1 MSYKLYPIPPQGEAL
16 SNLYEL
22 SVNGYSVPL
31 HEAFVS
37 AFPFNRRWPGH
48 QRSFDQA
55 EPVAYASFS
64 MDEPVK
70 IIVKPLRSFTEAVV
84 RPLSKKIL
92 PIVEGNLISF
102 IVSEVGGYTLELDGY
117 HNALHIFADPLK
129 IYNVD
134 VTDKNVL
141 YFGAGVHDAGMIT
154 LKSNQTLFVDE
165 GAALYATIHASE
177 AENIKIL
184 GRGIINNSKNKETI
198 LFEPENLGDGTMD
211 VGNSERLHTI
221 QMKNCR
227 NIEIDGITI
236 HDSLVYNIAMFGC
249 EDVLIDNVK
258 IIGCWRYNSDGIDLH
273 NCSRCVIKNC
283 FVRTY
288 DDAICIKGHD
298 GFPQICGDTIVEN
311 CVVWCDWGKSMEI
324 GAETR
329 AEEIKNVTFRNCDL
343 IRNSF
348 AAMDIYN
355 VDYGDVHNI
364 VFENIR
370 VEYDLVCQKPILQ
383 KNDDESYPEDSDS
396 TFMPW
401 LMNAEIVKHME
412 YSEGQE
418 RRGKNRDIAFCNIQV
433 SSDRMP
439 PSQFSGYDDEHTTE
453 NVKIIN
459 LSWNGN
465 KLINLKESSAFVEK
479 FAKNITIE

>member
-1 MSYKLYPIPPQGEAL
+1 MSLKFYPIPQGEAL
-16 SNLYEL
+16 SCLYEF
-22 SVNGYSVPL
+22 SINGQNMPL

-37 AFPFNRRWPGH
+37 AYPFNRRWPGH

-55 EPVAYASFS
+55 EPVAYISFA

-70 IIVKPLRSFTEAVV
+70 ITVKPLRAFAEAVV
-84 RPLSKKIL
+84 RPLSKG
-92 PIVEGNLISF
+92 IVPKVNDDTITFTLTQA
-102 IVSEVGGYTLELDGY
+102 GGYTLELDGY
-117 HNALHIFADPLK
+117 HNALHIIADPIK
-129 IYNVD
+129 TYNVD
-134 VTDKNVL
+134 FTGENVL
-141 YFGAGVHDAGMIT
+141 YYGAGVHDAGMIT
-154 LKSNQTLFVDE
+154 LKSNQTLFIDE
-165 GAALYATIHASE
+165 GAVLYTTIHSE
-177 AENIKIL
+177 DAENIKIL

-198 LFEPENLGDGTMD
+198 LFELDNLGDGMMD

-221 QMKNCR
+221 QMTNCK

-273 NCSRCVIKNC
+273 NCSRCVVKNC

-288 DDAICIKGHD
+288 DDSICIKGHD
-298 GFPQICGDTIVEN
+298 GLPQICGDTLVEN
-311 CVVWCDWGKSMEI
+311 CVVWCDWGKSLEI

-329 AEEIKNVTFRNCDL
+329 AEEMKNVTFRNCDL
-343 IRNSF
+343 IRNSS

-355 VDYGDVHNI
+355 VDYGDVHDI
-364 VFENIR
+364 VFDNIR
-370 VEYDLVCQKPILQ
+370 VEYDPVCHKPRLQ
-383 KNDDESYPEDSDS
+383 KNDEESYPVDPNS

-412 YSEGQE
+412 YSEGLE
-418 RRGKNRDIAFCNIQV
+418 RRGRNRNIV
-433 SSDRMP
+433 FRNINVFSDRMP
-439 PSQFSGYDDEHTTE
+439 PSRFSGYDDEHLTE

-459 LSWNGN
+459 LSLNGK
-465 KLINLKESSAFVEK
+465 KLINLNKTSFSVET
-479 FAKNITIE
+479 FTKNITIE